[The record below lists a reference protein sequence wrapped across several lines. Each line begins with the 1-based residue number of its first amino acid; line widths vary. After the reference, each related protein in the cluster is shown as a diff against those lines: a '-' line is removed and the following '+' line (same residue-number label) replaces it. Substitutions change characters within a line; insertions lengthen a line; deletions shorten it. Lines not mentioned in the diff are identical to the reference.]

1 MSDPPPLRPI
11 PRAAVA
17 PTAARSH
24 IVDTAAIV
32 CLAIVT
38 CVALLAKSETIAV
51 VALTSILPVVGLR
64 KAPET
69 PGVKPPGA
77 GGSGAVAMVV
87 AFGAGLAALVGRGRA

>member
-1 MSDPPPLRPI
+1 MSDPPPVRPI
-11 PRAAVA
+11 PRAIAA

-24 IVDTAAIV
+24 VVDTTAIV

-64 KAPET
+64 KAPDA

-87 AFGAGLAALVGRGRA
+87 AFGAGVMALLGRGRA